1 MKPEE
6 VVKPENLQNA
16 QQYVD
21 FVKNNLQPLAD
32 HLKVS
37 VEWLWQILVQQA
49 RVEAIV
55 YLIVCLSLTA
65 TTIGL
70 SIIFFKHM
78 KKATFKR
85 GYSNHTKIYTHKT
98 TGEQIESLTDDWD
111 NRSKYT
117 LTVEPNETNNSGF
130 IAYITGPLL
139 ILMIITSLVTTTS
152 SLKIIVTGLV
162 NPEFRAIEKIVEY
175 AKPAANNV
183 QSK

>member
-6 VVKPENLQNA
+6 ITKPENLQQA
-16 QQYVD
+16 QQYID
-21 FVKNNLQPLAD
+21 FVKNNLEPLAQ

-37 VEWLWQILVQQA
+37 VDWLWNILVQQA

-55 YLIVCLSLTA
+55 YLIICLSMTA

-70 SIIFFKHM
+70 SVIFFKHM
-78 KKATFKR
+78 KKATFKK
-85 GYSNHTKIYTHKT
+85 GYSNTTKIYTHKK
-98 TGEQIESLTDDWD
+98 TGDQIESLTDDWD
-111 NRSKYT
+111 NRKDYT
-117 LTVEPNETNNSGF
+117 LTMTINETNNAGYISIFSG
-130 IAYITGPLL
+130 
-139 ILMIITSLVTTTS
+139 ILMVVMIVTSLVTTAS